1 MEKLKSG
8 KPKRNC
14 CSLYELGKKIWEK
27 IRKSLKVDVAEVT
40 RKQIRCFLNRKKKL
54 NILASELKP

>member
-1 MEKLKSG
+1 MVEKLKSG

-27 IRKSLKVDVAEVT
+27 KRKSLKVDVTEVT
-40 RKQIRCFLNRKKKL
+40 RKQTHCFLNGKR
-54 NILASELKP
+54 N